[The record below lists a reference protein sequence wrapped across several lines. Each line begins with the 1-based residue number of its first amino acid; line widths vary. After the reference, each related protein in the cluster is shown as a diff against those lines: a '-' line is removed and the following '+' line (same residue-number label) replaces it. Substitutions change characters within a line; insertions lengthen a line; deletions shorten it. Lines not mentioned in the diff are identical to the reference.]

1 MTYKHLTTREL
12 TLIADFWYQGTKAY
26 RAAKL
31 LQRSQETIYRVYR
44 FLNNGKTI
52 DQYLQTY
59 QRHKRRCGRKQT
71 QLPTIEVNYI
81 HAQIKAGWTP
91 DTIIGYILY
100 FLDIEMFDEHD
111 LFFCEGL
118 LSKQLFLER
127 YCCSSSL
134 STAEEILIDL
144 LNGEYSCENI
154 FDTQISGTF
163 LSHFSPKRFA
173 VVFFS
178 SINEFEEKHA
188 TVLRKCKDYFHA
200 SHPFV
205 YKNKIILFLHK
216 DHDINQVEDIVKSL
230 QLNVMISDRDSDRY
244 MQKQI

>member
-59 QRHKRRCGRKQT
+59 QRHKRRCGRKQI

-91 DTIIGYILY
+91 DTIIGLLIL
-100 FLDIEMFDEHD
+100 
-111 LFFCEGL
+111 L
-118 LSKQLFLER
+118 LVVMNTQLAAVCAPFIACLPAI
-127 YCCSSSL
+127 SM
-134 STAEEILIDL
+134 AFP
-144 LNGEYSCENI
+144 LNSY
-154 FDTQISGTF
+154 
-163 LSHFSPKRFA
+163 R
-173 VVFFS
+173 
-178 SINEFEEKHA
+178 
-188 TVLRKCKDYFHA
+188 
-200 SHPFV
+200 
-205 YKNKIILFLHK
+205 
-216 DHDINQVEDIVKSL
+216 
-230 QLNVMISDRDSDRY
+230 
-244 MQKQI
+244 